1 MPTGINGAVVL
12 QYGAGIG
19 VPYRV
24 RVDGPAHVAGLAY
37 VGEGN
42 STKPVALT

>member
-1 MPTGINGAVVL
+1 MPTGINGVVVL
-12 QYGAGIG
+12 QY

-42 STKPVALT
+42 STKPVALA